1 MSHVNHKPSVQR
13 QSSVK
18 QAVTT
23 APLALNHNQVASM
36 VSQRRDYQVVKFRS
50 TCSDCVPNL

>member
-1 MSHVNHKPSVQR
+1 MNNLKQKPSVKKEFA
-13 QSSVK
+13 VK

-23 APLALNHNQVASM
+23 TPLALSHNQVASM
-36 VSQRRDYQVVKFRS
+36 VSQRKDYQVVKFRS